1 MIAII
6 VFIGSVQFHGGGF
19 LGMFGHGVFRNLPS
33 AVEPFIGEN
42 LDNTSRVVLS
52 SHWLWLGCFMVIIMA
67 ICGIFCVSLSRSRS
81 MTLVKGFD

>member
-6 VFIGSVQFHGGGF
+6 IFIGFVQFNGGGF
-19 LGMFGHGVFRNLPS
+19 LGMFGHGVFRKLPS

-42 LDNTSRVVLS
+42 LDNTGRVVSS
-52 SHWLWLGCFMVIIMA
+52 SHWLWLGCFMAIVMA
-67 ICGIFCVSLSRSRS
+67 ICGIFFFSLSRSRS